1 MLLVHGGA
9 WDIPDEVLDDH
20 RAWLRL
26 AVTTGRDLLEAGAR
40 ATEVVT
46 AVVAV
51 MEGSGVFDAGRG
63 AVLTRSGGVE
73 LDAGVMD
80 GATLHYGAVAG
91 TTRVAQPV
99 RVAAHLMEHSDGQ
112 VRLLAGAGA
121 DAYAEA
127 AGFDLVDPASLI
139 HPREQARYEALRAKA
154 RYHSSYTFLDADQRL
169 PRGTVGCVARDRTGR
184 LAAAT
189 STGGTP
195 FRPPGRIG
203 DSPLVGAGVYADA
216 HAAVSSTGWGEAIM
230 TVLLA
235 GRTADRM
242 AQGTAPEEAAEY
254 GLEQMARQVR
264 NVDGTPA
271 TGGLIALGADGRA
284 AWAFTTPRMAR
295 AYWVPGHEAW
305 IAVRR

>member
-9 WDIPDEVLDDH
+9 WDIPDEALDAH
-20 RAWLRL
+20 RDGLTQ
-26 AVTTGRDLLEAGAR
+26 AVAAGRELLDGGAR
-40 ATEVVT
+40 ATDVVT

-51 MEGSGVFDAGRG
+51 LEAHGAFDAGRG
-63 AVLTRSGGVE
+63 AVLTRAGSVE

-80 GATLHYGAVAG
+80 GATLHYGGIAG
-91 TTRVAQPV
+91 ATRLSQPV
-99 RVAAHLMEHSDGQ
+99 RVAAHLMKHSDGQ
-112 VRLLAGAGA
+112 ARLLAGGGA
-121 DAYAEA
+121 EAYAEA
-127 AGFDLVDPASLI
+127 AGFDLVDPAALL
-139 HPREQARYEALRAKA
+139 HPREQARFEQLREKA
-154 RYHSSYTFLDADQRL
+154 RYHSSYAFLNRERRL
-169 PRGTVGCVARDRTGR
+169 PQGTVGCIARDRTGR

-216 HAAVSSTGWGEAIM
+216 HAAVSATGWGEAIM

-242 AQGTAPEEAAEY
+242 AQGAPPEEAARQ

-271 TGGLIALGADGRA
+271 TGGLIALGADGQA

-295 AYWVPGHEAW
+295 ACWVPGQDVW